1 MKEKN
6 ERCAFYAEEDCFA
19 HDLADPLCRRVDGGL
34 RERPFTGLFAA
45 AGAAGF
51 LRLIRQKGV
60 A

>member
-6 ERCAFYAEEDCFA
+6 ERCAFYAEEDCFV

-34 RERPFTGLFAA
+34 WKRLVTGLFAA

-51 LRLIRQKGV
+51 LRLIKQKGV
-60 A
+60 V